1 MFSFQVIVSC
11 GDRGFFRNLPPYL
24 NKGMNLNINKITEAY
39 PYGLLLLAD
48 ETIEAVHKYLF
59 DSEVYIAELP
69 DIEGLVGVFCL
80 YKIDTATVELKNI
93 AVADSCQG
101 KGIGSSLI
109 AKAIAIAEEEGYKEM
124 IVGTAD
130 CGTKQIRFYEMNG
143 FIKYGIRKNFF
154 MDNYD
159 APIYEN
165 GVQLKDMIMLR
176 KELTPLIQEGKVE
189 DYKQLMSIWE
199 SSVKATHSF
208 LKQEDF
214 EFYKKVLPD
223 AFSQV
228 ALYTLRS
235 DNEIVA
241 FMGISGKNLEMLFV
255 SDKARGQGYGK
266 RLLEDAINRLNVTK
280 VDVNEENKQALGF
293 YEKFG
298 FRIVDRSEKDSM
310 EKDYP
315 ILHLSL

>member
-1 MFSFQVIVSC
+1 
-11 GDRGFFRNLPPYL
+11 
-24 NKGMNLNINKITEAY
+24 MNLKIKRITEVY
-39 PYGLLLLAD
+39 PYDLLLLAD
-48 ETIEAVHKYLF
+48 ETIEAIHKYLF
-59 DSEVYIAELP
+59 DSEVYIAKLP
-69 DIEGLVGVFCL
+69 DIEELVGVFCL
-80 YKIDTATVELKNI
+80 YKVNKATVELKNI
-93 AVADSCQG
+93 AVVEDRQDN
-101 KGIGSSLI
+101 GIGSFLIDKAITI
-109 AKAIAIAEEEGYKEM
+109 AKEEGYKEI

-130 CGTKQIRFYEMNG
+130 CGTRQIRFYERNG
-143 FIKYGIRKNFF
+143 FVKYDVRKNFF
-154 MDNYD
+154 MDNYS

-176 KELTPLIQEGKVE
+176 KSLIPQVQEGKAE

-214 EFYKKVLPD
+214 EFYKRVLPD
-223 AFSQV
+223 VFLQV
-228 ALYTLRS
+228 ELYTLRS

-241 FMGISGKNLEMLFV
+241 FMGVFGENLEMLFV
-255 SDKARGQGYGK
+255 SDTARGQGYGK
-266 RLLEDAINRLNVTK
+266 RLLEYAINRLNVTK
-280 VDVNEENKQALGF
+280 VDVNEENKQAFGF

-310 EKDYP
+310 GKNYP